1 MENDVVR
8 SMDET
13 ADKIEDTN
21 TAFTIL
27 IAEILVPIV
36 DILTLVSQGWG
47 LVKDSIVAA
56 IEQAGTVGTLLGD
69 LIGSVLVPLGN
80 QLGALADG
88 FEGLGHAM
96 VGDLDSARD
105 AFNRMKSSMDQGFDD
120 LMNLPANFAQAWE
133 DYNTSTEQTN
143 QEWEDKGVARLD
155 RVEESW
161 DSLFNEL
168 GVGSDEAANDVAGIA
183 DGAEAAA
190 DGSAPSFRELNAAVF
205 AVGEEARLTRE
216 EIERLNEIRFGELT
230 SELNGVENEIE
241 GLNGEIRGTQQEI
254 LDLNQENLDGLL
266 DTFGVT
272 AEQLGDEMQRQ
283 IEGAGRDGADLS
295 SEELERAY
303 QTAIGN
309 IRSEMRRELGDNA
322 DFSNVMPDESELRSI
337 AQLMGTV
344 SAQASALAEAPT
356 TVQSLTEELGTM
368 NEELATLEDNR
379 ETLQSEIESSR
390 RVHDFCFGCDC

>member
-1 MENDVVR
+1 MER
-8 SMDET
+8 
-13 ADKIEDTN
+13 K
-21 TAFTIL
+21 
-27 IAEILVPIV
+27 
-36 DILTLVSQGWG
+36 
-47 LVKDSIVAA
+47 
-56 IEQAGTVGTLLGD
+56 
-69 LIGSVLVPLGN
+69 
-80 QLGALADG
+80 
-88 FEGLGHAM
+88 
-96 VGDLDSARD
+96 R
-105 AFNRMKSSMDQGFDD
+105 
-120 LMNLPANFAQAWE
+120 
-133 DYNTSTEQTN
+133 
-143 QEWEDKGVARLD
+143 
-155 RVEESW
+155 
-161 DSLFNEL
+161 
-168 GVGSDEAANDVAGIA
+168 
-183 DGAEAAA
+183 AA

-337 AQLMGTV
+337 AQLMGDC
-344 SAQASALAEAPT
+344 Q
-356 TVQSLTEELGTM
+356 
-368 NEELATLEDNR
+368 R
-379 ETLQSEIESSR
+379 SSIST
-390 RVHDFCFGCDC
+390 C